1 MRCQGH
7 VYKNM
12 FEKKI
17 VFQFEAPKILFFK
30 SGVPDVVGGHPEDV
44 GAGCVSLLGPKK
56 IR

>member
-1 MRCQGH
+1 MCI
-7 VYKNM
+7 KTCSK
-12 FEKKI
+12 KKI